1 MVFKIIIVDD
11 DRDSR
16 ETLQV
21 ALEIEGYTV
30 MVAANGLN
38 LISLLH
44 VDHPDLILLSSKLS
58 WIDSFD
64 LCWAMKQNE
73 EFCELPV
80 ILISSREKTVT
91 ETRALEVGA
100 LDCFSS
106 PLNLEKLTCR
116 IQELVKKKQ

>member
-44 VDHPDLILLSSKLS
+44 VDHPDLILLSSNMS

-80 ILISSREKTVT
+80 ILISSKERTVT
-91 ETRALEVGA
+91 ESRALEVGA
-100 LDCFSS
+100 LDCFPS
-106 PLNLEKLTCR
+106 PLDLEKLICR
-116 IQELVKKKQ
+116 VQQLVEKKQ